1 MDQEPSIYMSRFP
14 IWNKFNTYQKCCA
27 KNCTEVWGELKVILC
42 HARSNFAE
50 ACFWSG
56 RCHAP
61 NNFFSYKICKADKS
75 KEKNCRII
83 FLKILNIPT
92 RKTSIKKIYAL
103 NTGAGYFEVFNLRV
117 RPNCGHMAEIN
128 ICSTSTRPSR
138 SRKQNPKHN
147 KYSFSKYR
155 T

>member
-1 MDQEPSIYMSRFP
+1 MP
-14 IWNKFNTYQKCCA
+14 
-27 KNCTEVWGELKVILC
+27 GVILQKP
-42 HARSNFAE
+42 A
-50 ACFWSG
+50 SG
-56 RCHAP
+56 LDVVTRLTI
-61 NNFFSYKICKADKS
+61 FFRIKYASKADKS

-147 KYSFSKYR
+147 KYSFSKYIAFGCGCGGGLSR
-155 T
+155 SKYPAVVA